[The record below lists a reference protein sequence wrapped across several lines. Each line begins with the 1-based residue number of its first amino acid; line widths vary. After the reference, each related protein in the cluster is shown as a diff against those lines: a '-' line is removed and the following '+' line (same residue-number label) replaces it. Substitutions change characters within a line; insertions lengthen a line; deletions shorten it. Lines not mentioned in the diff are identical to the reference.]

1 MSTVNLEF
9 SYKEIEEN
17 FLVIGEEFQREIN
30 RLRADP
36 CSYIPILKNMIIE
49 KHMDSYYFKSTEYD
63 QFFEINEKRFQ
74 ILSDSS
80 NIIDSMI
87 STLKKQRPVQ
97 TLSFNENIS
106 KSCSLNNDFHHLS
119 SVNLNNKLDK
129 YLNWENKTREIQIN
143 GILNSTDAVLYILMN
158 KYDFVFDEEM
168 NYIGY
173 YMNFEN
179 QNISHYNNEQNQ
191 IKLVVILVSKL
202 RKINESHYNR
212 SSKQNVRNE
221 ESGTIENKNEK
232 NETNNINDL
241 LLESKEVKLNTCG
254 EAYKINKKIFKTDD
268 INCINILEEEKF
280 YKLLK

>member
-1 MSTVNLEF
+1 MSTVNLEL
-9 SYKEIEEN
+9 SYKEIEEK

-49 KHMDSYYFKSTEYD
+49 KYMDSYYFKSTEYE
-63 QFFEINEKRFQ
+63 QFFEINEKT
-74 ILSDSS
+74 IKNLSGSS
-80 NIIDSMI
+80 SIIDSMI
-87 STLKKQRPVQ
+87 NTLKKQRPVQ

-129 YLNWENKTREIQIN
+129 YLNWEKKTREIQIN

-158 KYDFVFDEEM
+158 KYDFIFDEEM

-179 QNISHYNNEQNQ
+179 PNISHYNNEQNQ
-191 IKLVVILVSKL
+191 IKLVVILVSNL
-202 RKINESHYNR
+202 RKLNESHYNR

-221 ESGTIENKNEK
+221 QSVITDNKNEK
-232 NETNNINDL
+232 KDTNINDI
-241 LLESKEVKLNTCG
+241 LLESKEVKLNSCG